1 MAEVLPDRINVLL
14 VGSGGREHAL
24 AWCMRRSR
32 RLGAL
37 WCEKTANAGIQA
49 LCTACPEDVAA
60 TRNFH
65 FLQWLTKERIGLVVI
80 GPEAP
85 LEAGLADAIATTGV
99 PVFGPVQAGA
109 RLEGDKAFAKDLM
122 RQASVPTAEGKSF
135 TSMDAALHYVL
146 ARDQPMV
153 VKAAGLCAGKGVV
166 VCDRGGEAAAV
177 IRRMMGAKEFG
188 DAGAKVVIEEK
199 LDGQELSVLALVD
212 GSTISLLE
220 PCQDHKQVGEG
231 DTGANTGGMGAYCP
245 TPLADE
251 ATMDAVVRDVLVPTV
266 DALKRDGIPFCGVL
280 YAGLMLTPAGPKVLE
295 FNTRFGD
302 PETQP
307 LMMRFQGDLVETLWR
322 CATGSL
328 DEASFTFDPRVAV
341 CVAVCAEGYP
351 GTPRKGDPINGIPAA
366 EACAGDGEEVVVFHA
381 GTTRRKD
388 GTLVTNGGRV
398 LGVTALAATLER
410 AQALANQAAR
420 CIEFPGAFFRSDIGH
435 RVLKTASSKA

>member
-1 MAEVLPDRINVLL
+1 MPPALPDSINVLL
-14 VGSGGREHAL
+14 VGIGGREHAL
-24 AWCMRRSR
+24 AWRMRQSG
-32 RLGAL
+32 RLGEL
-37 WCEKTANAGIQA
+37 WCEQGANAGLLA
-49 LCTACPEDVAA
+49 LARACPEVVAA

-65 FLQWLTKERIGLVVI
+65 FLQWLAKEKIGLVVI

-85 LEAGLADAIATTGV
+85 LEAGLADAIATTGI
-99 PVFGPVQAGA
+99 PVFGPVRDAA
-109 RLEGDKAFAKDLM
+109 RIESDKAYAKDLM
-122 RQASVPTAEGKSF
+122 RQANVPTAEGKSF
-135 TSMDAALHYVL
+135 ASMDSALHYVL

-166 VCDRGGEAAAV
+166 VCDRGGDAAAV
-177 IRRMMGAKEFG
+177 IRRMMSAKEFG
-188 DAGAKVVIEEK
+188 DAGSKVVIEEK
-199 LDGQELSVLALVD
+199 LEGQELSVLALVD

-231 DTGANTGGMGAYCP
+231 DTGPNTGGMGAYCP

-251 ATMDAVVRDVLVPTV
+251 ATMEAVVRSVLVPTV
-266 DALKRDGIPFCGVL
+266 DALKRDGIPFKGVL

-295 FNTRFGD
+295 FNARFGD

-307 LMMRFQGDLVETLWR
+307 LMMRFQGDLVEVLYR

-328 DEASFTFDPRVAV
+328 DEAQFSFDPRVAV

-351 GTPRKGDPINGIPAA
+351 GATRKGDEIRGVSEA
-366 EACAGDGEEVVVFHA
+366 EACAGDGERVVVFHS
-381 GTTRRKD
+381 GTTRSKD

-410 AQALANQAAR
+410 AQALANEAAR
-420 CIEFPGAFFRSDIGH
+420 QIDFRGRFFRSDIGH
-435 RVLKTASSKA
+435 RVLARQALKA